1 VAMSSPSAK
10 SSSKATKRPNGPRPR
25 STKFAKPMAS
35 TNVSSLSFTRRAPV
49 RRGDQ
54 RLHPEHV
61 EQDRVQARGGEDH
74 HGR

>member
-1 VAMSSPSAK
+1 
-10 SSSKATKRPNGPRPR
+10 
-25 STKFAKPMAS
+25 MAS
-35 TNVSSLSFTRRAPV
+35 TNVSSLSFTKRAPV

-54 RLHPEHV
+54 RLHPGHV